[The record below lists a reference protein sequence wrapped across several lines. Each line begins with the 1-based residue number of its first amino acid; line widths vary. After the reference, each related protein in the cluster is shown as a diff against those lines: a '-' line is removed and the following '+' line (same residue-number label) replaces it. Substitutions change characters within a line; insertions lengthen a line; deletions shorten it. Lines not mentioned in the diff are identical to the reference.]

1 MKKTILNLSLAA
13 FLMLSL
19 ILPAY
24 IALGSVNA
32 SAAGSNIAVV
42 NMQKVISTSN
52 QGKKAQSALKALV
65 SKYDARLLA
74 MRKKIAAVQADL
86 KNSGSIMSAGEKA
99 KKTKEFETDISNF
112 TAEEKRIRGVMSQKR
127 FELLKGIVDK
137 ATSIIN
143 VIAKKDGYILVIDRP
158 SVVYRSASI
167 DITNEVLNQMNSK

>member
-1 MKKTILNLSLAA
+1 MKKIILNLSLAA
-13 FLMLSL
+13 FLVLSAS
-19 ILPAY
+19 IVF
-24 IALGSVNA
+24 GSVNA

-65 SKYDARLLA
+65 SKYDVRLLA

-86 KNSGSIMSAGEKA
+86 KNNGSIMSAGEKA

-112 TAEEKRIRGVMSQKR
+112 TAEEKRIQGVMSQKR

-143 VIAKKDGYILVIDRP
+143 AIAKKDGYMLVIDRP

>member
-1 MKKTILNLSLAA
+1 MKKTILNLSIAV
-13 FLMLSL
+13 FLMS
-19 ILPAY
+19 A
-24 IALGSVNA
+24 ASVAFGSVSA
-32 SAAGSNIAVV
+32 SAAGSSIAVV

-52 QGKKAQSALKALV
+52 QGKAAQSQLKALV

-74 MRKKIAAVQADL
+74 MRKKIASVQADL
-86 KNSGSIMSAGEKA
+86 KNNGSIMSAGEKA

-112 TAEEKRIRGVMSQKR
+112 TAEEKRIQGVMSQKR

-143 VIAKKDGYILVIDRP
+143 AIAKKDGYILVIDRP